1 MQLFIYVMKYRK
13 ATNHL
18 LKNISVYF
26 DTPQAGIPEGC
37 FAVDNVYGAAPIPTS
52 ILV

>member
-1 MQLFIYVMKYRK
+1 MQLFIYVIKNRK

-18 LKNISVYF
+18 LRNISVYF
-26 DTPQAGIPEGC
+26 DTPQARLP
-37 FAVDNVYGAAPIPTS
+37 VDNVYGVAPIPTS